1 MDKEPKVV
9 VIGGGTGLSVLLRGL
24 KKFPL
29 TISAIVTVADDG
41 GCTGKLRVLFE
52 IPAPGDIR
60 NVMVSLSEVEPLI
73 EKLLQYRFKTGG
85 LEGHAMGNLLLT
97 AVADI
102 TGNMVDGIEA
112 LSKILNVKGRILP
125 LTNES
130 VTLCAEFED
139 GPVVEGESHLSKTE
153 KKIKRVFYKENVSA
167 YGETIKA
174 LEEADYIIF
183 SIGSLYTS
191 IIPNLLIDEV
201 RDILSK
207 SKAKKIY
214 VCNAMEQPGET
225 VDYKVSDHINSINN
239 HCKHNIIDYVIVN
252 DDEIPKDVLDK
263 YRLDGVK
270 PVEIDEININN
281 LNIELAKHRIIE
293 INKTREVRHNS
304 IRLASVIYSKILDWE
319 YKSYELP

>member
-1 MDKEPKVV
+1 MEKEPKVV

-29 TISAIVTVADDG
+29 NISAIVTVADDG
-41 GCTGKLRVLFE
+41 GSTGKLRDMFE

-73 EKLLQYRFKTGG
+73 EKLLQYRFKIGN
-85 LEGHAMGNLLLT
+85 LDGHAMGNLLLT

-130 VTLCAEFED
+130 ITLCAQFAD
-139 GPVVEGESHLSKTE
+139 GSVVEGESTLTKVD
-153 KKIKRVFYKENVSA
+153 KKINKVFYKEKVTA
-167 YGETIKA
+167 YNETLKVVR
-174 LEEADYIIF
+174 EADYIIF

-191 IIPNLLIDEV
+191 IIPNLLIDEM
-201 RDILSK
+201 REAIST

-214 VCNAMEQPGET
+214 ICNAMEQPGET
-225 VDYKVSDHINSINN
+225 VGYRVSDHIKAINS
-239 HCKHNIIDYVIVN
+239 HCQKNMIDYVIVN
-252 DDEIPKDVLDK
+252 DEKIPDDVYEK
-263 YRLDGVK
+263 YMKQGVK
-270 PVEIDEININN
+270 PVKIDEK
-281 LNIELAKHRIIE
+281 NIEKLGVQLSKHRIISITE
-293 INKTREVRHNS
+293 SREVRHNP
-304 IRLASVIYSKILDWE
+304 IRLASVVYSKILDWE
-319 YKSYELP
+319 YDK

>member
-1 MDKEPKVV
+1 MEKEPKVV

-29 TISAIVTVADDG
+29 NISAIVTVADDG
-41 GCTGKLRVLFE
+41 GSTGKLRDMFE

-73 EKLLQYRFKTGG
+73 EKLLQYRFKIGN
-85 LEGHAMGNLLLT
+85 LDGHAMGNLLLT

-130 VTLCAEFED
+130 ITLCAQFED
-139 GPVVEGESHLSKTE
+139 GSVVEGESTLTKVD
-153 KKIKRVFYKENVSA
+153 KKINKVFYKEKVTA
-167 YGETIKA
+167 YNETIKVVR
-174 LEEADYIIF
+174 EADYIIF

-191 IIPNLLIDEV
+191 IIPNLLIDEM
-201 RDILSK
+201 REAIGT

-214 VCNAMEQPGET
+214 ICNAMEQPGET
-225 VDYKVSDHINSINN
+225 VGYRVSDHIKAINN
-239 HCKHNIIDYVIVN
+239 HCQKSMIDYVIVN
-252 DDEIPKDVLDK
+252 DEKIPDDVYEK
-263 YRLDGVK
+263 YMKQGVK
-270 PVEIDEININN
+270 PVKIDEK
-281 LNIELAKHRIIE
+281 NIEKLGVQLSKHRIISITE
-293 INKTREVRHNS
+293 SREVRHNP
-304 IRLASVIYSKILDWE
+304 IRLASVVYSKILDWE
-319 YKSYELP
+319 YDK

>member
-1 MDKEPKVV
+1 MEKEPKVV

-29 TISAIVTVADDG
+29 NISAIVTVADDG
-41 GCTGKLRVLFE
+41 GSTGKLRDMFE

-73 EKLLQYRFKTGG
+73 EKLLQYRFKIGN
-85 LEGHAMGNLLLT
+85 LDGHAMGNLLLT

-130 VTLCAEFED
+130 ITLCAQFED
-139 GPVVEGESHLSKTE
+139 GSVVEGESTLTKVD
-153 KKIKRVFYKENVSA
+153 KKINKVFYKEKVTA
-167 YGETIKA
+167 YNETLKVVR
-174 LEEADYIIF
+174 EADYIIF

-191 IIPNLLIDEV
+191 IIPNLLIDEM
-201 RDILSK
+201 REAIGT

-214 VCNAMEQPGET
+214 ICNAMEQPGET
-225 VDYKVSDHINSINN
+225 VGYRVSDHIKAINN
-239 HCKHNIIDYVIVN
+239 HCQKSMIDYVIVN
-252 DDEIPKDVLDK
+252 DEKIPDDVYEK
-263 YRLDGVK
+263 YMKQGVK
-270 PVEIDEININN
+270 PVKIDEK
-281 LNIELAKHRIIE
+281 NIEKLGVQLSKHRIISITE
-293 INKTREVRHNS
+293 SREVRHNP
-304 IRLASVIYSKILDWE
+304 IRLASVVYSKILDWE
-319 YKSYELP
+319 YDK

>member
-1 MDKEPKVV
+1 MYKEPKVV

-29 TISAIVTVADDG
+29 KISAVVSVADDG
-41 GCTGKLRVLFE
+41 GSTGKLRDLFE

-73 EKLLQYRFKTGG
+73 EKLLQYRFKNGS

-130 VTLCAEFED
+130 VTLCAKFSD
-139 GPVVEGESHLSKTE
+139 GSIVEGESHLSKTD
-153 KKIKRVFYKENVSA
+153 KKIEEVFYKEKVSA

-174 LEEADYIIF
+174 LKEADYIIF

-201 RDILSK
+201 RETLIK
-207 SKAKKIY
+207 SNAKKIY
-214 VCNAMEQPGET
+214 ICNAMEQPGET
-225 VDYKVSDHINSINN
+225 VNYKVSDHINSIHK
-239 HCKHNIIDYVIVN
+239 HCQADIIDYVIVN
-252 DDEIPKDVLDK
+252 DDEIPKDVLIK
-263 YRLDGVK
+263 YKKEDVK
-270 PVEIDEININN
+270 PVEIDEENIST
-281 LNIELAKHRIIE
+281 LGVELGKHRIIE
-293 INKTREVRHNS
+293 ISKAKEVRHNP
-304 IRLASVIYSKILDWE
+304 IRLASIIYSKILDWE
-319 YKSYELP
+319 YK

>member
-41 GCTGKLRVLFE
+41 GSTGKLRDLFE

-112 LSKILNVKGRILP
+112 LSKI
-125 LTNES
+125 
-130 VTLCAEFED
+130 
-139 GPVVEGESHLSKTE
+139 
-153 KKIKRVFYKENVSA
+153 
-167 YGETIKA
+167 
-174 LEEADYIIF
+174 
-183 SIGSLYTS
+183 
-191 IIPNLLIDEV
+191 
-201 RDILSK
+201 
-207 SKAKKIY
+207 
-214 VCNAMEQPGET
+214 
-225 VDYKVSDHINSINN
+225 
-239 HCKHNIIDYVIVN
+239 
-252 DDEIPKDVLDK
+252 
-263 YRLDGVK
+263 
-270 PVEIDEININN
+270 
-281 LNIELAKHRIIE
+281 
-293 INKTREVRHNS
+293 
-304 IRLASVIYSKILDWE
+304 
-319 YKSYELP
+319 

>member
-1 MDKEPKVV
+1 MEKEPKVV

-29 TISAIVTVADDG
+29 NISAIVTVADDG
-41 GCTGKLRVLFE
+41 GSTGKLRDMFE

-73 EKLLQYRFKTGG
+73 EKLLQYRFKIGN
-85 LEGHAMGNLLLT
+85 LDGHAMGNLLLT

-130 VTLCAEFED
+130 ITLCAQFAD
-139 GPVVEGESHLSKTE
+139 GSVVEGESTLTKVD
-153 KKIKRVFYKENVSA
+153 KKINKVFYKEKVTA
-167 YGETIKA
+167 YNETLKVVR
-174 LEEADYIIF
+174 EADYIIF

-191 IIPNLLIDEV
+191 IIPNLLIDEM
-201 RDILSK
+201 REAIST

-214 VCNAMEQPGET
+214 ICNAMEQPGET
-225 VDYKVSDHINSINN
+225 VGYRVSDHIKAINN
-239 HCKHNIIDYVIVN
+239 HCQKSMIDYVIVN
-252 DDEIPKDVLDK
+252 DEKIPDDVYEK
-263 YRLDGVK
+263 YMKQGVK
-270 PVEIDEININN
+270 PVKIDEK
-281 LNIELAKHRIIE
+281 NIEKLGVQLSKHRIISITE
-293 INKTREVRHNS
+293 SREVRHNP
-304 IRLASVIYSKILDWE
+304 IRLASVVYSKILDWE
-319 YKSYELP
+319 YDK

>member
-1 MDKEPKVV
+1 MEKEPKVV

-29 TISAIVTVADDG
+29 NISAIVTVADDG
-41 GCTGKLRVLFE
+41 GSTGKLRDMFE

-73 EKLLQYRFKTGG
+73 EKLLQYRFKIGN
-85 LEGHAMGNLLLT
+85 LDGHAMGNLLLT

-130 VTLCAEFED
+130 ITLCAQFAD
-139 GPVVEGESHLSKTE
+139 GSVVEGESTLTKVD
-153 KKIKRVFYKENVSA
+153 KKINKVFYKEKVTA
-167 YGETIKA
+167 YNETLKVVR
-174 LEEADYIIF
+174 EADYIIF

-191 IIPNLLIDEV
+191 IIPNLLIDEM
-201 RDILSK
+201 REAIST

-214 VCNAMEQPGET
+214 ICNAMEQPGET
-225 VDYKVSDHINSINN
+225 FGYRVSDHIKAINS
-239 HCKHNIIDYVIVN
+239 HCQKNMIDYVIVN
-252 DDEIPKDVLDK
+252 DEKIPDDVYEK
-263 YRLDGVK
+263 YMKQGVK
-270 PVEIDEININN
+270 PVKIDEK
-281 LNIELAKHRIIE
+281 NIEKLGVQLSKHRIISITE
-293 INKTREVRHNS
+293 SREVRHNP
-304 IRLASVIYSKILDWE
+304 IRLASVVYSKILDWE
-319 YKSYELP
+319 YDK

>member
-1 MDKEPKVV
+1 MEKEPKVV

-29 TISAIVTVADDG
+29 NISAIVTVADDG
-41 GCTGKLRVLFE
+41 GSTGKLRDMFE

-73 EKLLQYRFKTGG
+73 EKLLQYRFKIGN
-85 LEGHAMGNLLLT
+85 LDGHAMGNLLLT

-130 VTLCAEFED
+130 ITLCAQFAD
-139 GPVVEGESHLSKTE
+139 GSVVEGESTLTKVD
-153 KKIKRVFYKENVSA
+153 KKINKVFYKEKVTA
-167 YGETIKA
+167 YNETLKVVR
-174 LEEADYIIF
+174 EADYIIF

-191 IIPNLLIDEV
+191 IIPNLLIDEM
-201 RDILSK
+201 REAIST

-214 VCNAMEQPGET
+214 ICNAMEQTGET
-225 VDYKVSDHINSINN
+225 FGYRVSDHIKAINS
-239 HCKHNIIDYVIVN
+239 HCQKNMIDYVIVN
-252 DDEIPKDVLDK
+252 DEKIPDDVYEK
-263 YRLDGVK
+263 YMKQGVK
-270 PVEIDEININN
+270 PVKIDEK
-281 LNIELAKHRIIE
+281 NIEKLGVQLSKHRIISITE
-293 INKTREVRHNS
+293 SREVRHNP
-304 IRLASVIYSKILDWE
+304 IRLASVVYSKILDWE
-319 YKSYELP
+319 YDK

>member
-1 MDKEPKVV
+1 MYKDPKVV

-29 TISAIVTVADDG
+29 NLSAIVTVADDG
-41 GCTGKLRVLFE
+41 GSTGKLRDLYE

-73 EKLLQYRFKTGG
+73 EKLLQYRFKNGN
-85 LEGHAMGNLLLT
+85 LDGHAMGNLLLT

-125 LTNES
+125 LSNES
-130 VTLCAEFED
+130 CILCAEFSD
-139 GPVVEGESHLSKTE
+139 GTIVEGESHLSKIN
-153 KKIKRVFYKENVSA
+153 KPIKRVFYKNKVSA
-167 YGETIKA
+167 YSETLKA
-174 LEEADYIIF
+174 LKEADYIIF

-201 RDILSK
+201 RDIIKES
-207 SKAKKIY
+207 SAKKLY

-225 VDYKVSDHINSINN
+225 VDYKVSDHINSINA
-239 HCKHNIIDYVIVN
+239 HCGQNIIDYVIVN
-252 DDEIPKDVLDK
+252 DEDIPAISLEK
-263 YRLDGVK
+263 YSEQGVK
-270 PVEIDEININN
+270 PVIIDEENINK
-281 LNIELAKHRIIE
+281 IGVELGKHRIIE
-293 INKTREVRHNS
+293 IRKTGEVRHNS

-319 YKSYELP
+319 Y

>member
-1 MDKEPKVV
+1 MEKEPKVV

-29 TISAIVTVADDG
+29 NISAIVTVADDG
-41 GCTGKLRVLFE
+41 GSTGKLRDMFE

-73 EKLLQYRFKTGG
+73 EKLLQYRFKIGN
-85 LEGHAMGNLLLT
+85 LDGHAMGNLLLT

-130 VTLCAEFED
+130 ITLCAQFAD
-139 GPVVEGESHLSKTE
+139 GSVAEGESTLTKVD
-153 KKIKRVFYKENVSA
+153 KKINKVFYKEKVTA
-167 YGETIKA
+167 YNETLKVVR
-174 LEEADYIIF
+174 EADYIIF

-191 IIPNLLIDEV
+191 IIPNLLIDEM
-201 RDILSK
+201 REAIGT

-214 VCNAMEQPGET
+214 ICNAMEQPGET
-225 VDYKVSDHINSINN
+225 VGYRVSDHIKAINN
-239 HCKHNIIDYVIVN
+239 HCQKSMIDYVIVN
-252 DDEIPKDVLDK
+252 DEKIPDDVYEK
-263 YRLDGVK
+263 YMKQGVK
-270 PVEIDEININN
+270 PVKIDEK
-281 LNIELAKHRIIE
+281 NIEKLGVQLSKHRIISITE
-293 INKTREVRHNS
+293 SREVRHNP
-304 IRLASVIYSKILDWE
+304 IRLASVVYSKILDWE
-319 YKSYELP
+319 YDK